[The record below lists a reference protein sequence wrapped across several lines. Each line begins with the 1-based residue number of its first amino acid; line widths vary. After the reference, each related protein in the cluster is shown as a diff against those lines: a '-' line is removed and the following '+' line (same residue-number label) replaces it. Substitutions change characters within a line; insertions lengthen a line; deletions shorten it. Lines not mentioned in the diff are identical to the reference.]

1 MATLQ
6 KHTTEKAQVTET
18 RLRLLSQDDVD
29 DSDRQLTPKQRSR
42 RVRFVLGAVLGLNLF
57 VAFAK
62 IGFGLLSGS
71 LAMTADGFHSLMDGL
86 GNVVALVGVAIAAR
100 PPDPNHAYGHDR
112 YETLTS
118 LGVAGLMLLA
128 LFGLVQG
135 AWSRLQSGNVPDV
148 TAISFV
154 VMLVTLA
161 VNVFVTLWERREAR
175 RLSSSIL
182 LADARQTGSDI
193 FVSLSVIGSL
203 VAVQLGVGQAD
214 AGITVFIAGAIAWG
228 AWSIVR
234 DASLVLTDATATEP
248 DIIEGVVRSVPGV
261 IGTHNI
267 RSRRGEG
274 RIWVDLH
281 LQVEPD
287 MRVDAA
293 HDIAS
298 QVARRVEAALRDPA
312 DVTVHVE
319 PADDQHL
326 REERGYDPLVAR
338 HR

>member
-1 MATLQ
+1 MSRSNGRSV
-6 KHTTEKAQVTET
+6 TTQPSLRILPT
-18 RLRLLSQDDVD
+18 RSEVAHGPTTDPR
-29 DSDRQLTPKQRSR
+29 QRSR

-57 VAFAK
+57 VAVAK

-86 GNVVALVGVAIAAR
+86 GNVVGLVGMVVAAR

-148 TAISFV
+148 TAISFL
-154 VMLVTLA
+154 VMLVTLGI
-161 VNVFVTLWERREAR
+161 NVFVTLWERREAKQ
-175 RLSSSIL
+175 LSSSIL
-182 LADARQTGSDI
+182 LADARHTSSDI
-193 FVSLSVIGSL
+193 LVSLSVIASL
-203 VAVQLGVGQAD
+203 IAVQLGVGRAD
-214 AGITVFIAGAIAWG
+214 AAVTLLIAGAIAWG

-234 DASLVLTDATATEP
+234 DASLVLTDATASEP
-248 DIIEGVVRSVPGV
+248 TRIEQAARSVPGV
-261 IGTHNI
+261 MGTHNI

-274 RIWVDLH
+274 RSWVDLH
-281 LQVEPD
+281 VQVDPGL
-287 MRVDAA
+287 RVDSA
-293 HDIAS
+293 HEIAS
-298 QVARRVEAALRDPA
+298 RVAQRVEAMLGDPS

-319 PADDQHL
+319 PADDLHL
-326 REERGYDPLVAR
+326 REERGYDPLVAHKR
-338 HR
+338 